1 MHALTAFESAARLGG
16 FAAAAQELCVTPS
29 AVSHRIRQLEARL
42 GLALFDRE
50 PTGVQLTSAGRRYL
64 DSVREA
70 FDRLSQGGGA
80 MAAER
85 ERLKISVP
93 PTFARQMLMAR
104 LPEYL
109 ERHPEVEITVNVAL
123 PTDVTTPQ
131 SADLAVRWLAHAP
144 LAALAEKLFDDELMV
159 LASPGYARQIAL
171 REPADLARAELLR
184 SELLPWRP
192 WFAAAGLDWPE
203 PQRGSVLNDL
213 GMLLEVAACGLGV
226 ALCTR
231 RIARA
236 WLESGRLLGPLAV
249 SAPSPMNYYLV
260 AEDHGARRPGVRR
273 FAAWLGDALGDRVAY
288 CERASG

>member
-1 MHALTAFESAARLGG
+1 MHALAAFESAARLGG
-16 FAAAAQELCVTPS
+16 FAAAAEELCVTPS

-42 GLALFDRE
+42 GLALFDRA
-50 PTGVQLTSAGRRYL
+50 PSGVRLTSAGRRYL

-70 FDRLSQGGGA
+70 FAKLSQGGGE

-85 ERLKISVP
+85 ERLRISVP

-104 LPEYL
+104 LPEFL
-109 ERHPEVEITVNVAL
+109 ARHPEVEVTVNVAL
-123 PTDVTTPQ
+123 PLDGTTTE
-131 SADLAVRWLAHAP
+131 SSDLAVRWLDRAP
-144 LAALAEKLFDDELMV
+144 VAALVDKLFEDELVV
-159 LASPGYARQIAL
+159 LSSPGYCRRLAL
-171 REPADLARAELLR
+171 REPADLERAELLR

-231 RIARA
+231 RIAAA
-236 WLESGRLLGPLAV
+236 WLDAGRLLSPLSLA
-249 SAPSPMNYYLV
+249 APSPMAYYLV
-260 AEDHGARRPGVRR
+260 ADAAAARRPAVTG
-273 FAAWLGDALGDRVAY
+273 FAAWLGEALGAN
-288 CERASG
+288 